1 MELNRTGRYVMYL
14 RKSRKDDEYG
24 AASNE
29 DVLARHEQLLRDTAK
44 RNKIIVSEIYREVRS
59 GDSISARP
67 MMQQLLSELA
77 DGRWDGVLVVE
88 IERLARGDTIDQ
100 GIVARAFQDSGAMII
115 TPIKI
120 YDPND
125 EYDEEYFEFGLFMS
139 RREYK
144 TIKRRM
150 QRGRVAASKEGKFCG
165 NKTPYGYKREKLSG
179 ESGFQ
184 LVPDPEEAEV
194 IRKIYDW
201 YVNGIPQPSGS
212 RTMAGMAAIA
222 HQLTAEGYAP
232 RFTSVWSHNTVSD
245 LLKNP
250 VYIGKIT
257 WGKNKAI
264 DCLQEDGTLRFRD
277 HRQSSVNIFD
287 GRHEPLIT
295 EDLYF
300 AAQRRRHSSPHS
312 HTHYVADCSNAL
324 TGLIRCKYCGRNLFY
339 RKASAR
345 SPKDIMLCGNHEC
358 LNIGCFYDVLE
369 ARIIDAIRMYADQ
382 NSKPVKKPKHDGSL
396 QTSINRIQK
405 ELDASATQLDRIYT
419 AYERGVYAD
428 DVFLERSSSVKKKIS
443 DLQRTLKDLQD
454 REAKQKQ
461 ADQEQVEMIP
471 KMRHLVETY
480 WTLSTPSDRNAALK
494 EVIDHI
500 EYEKHKKSP
509 KGGPFDNFSLVI
521 YPRLFSSPFYFN
533 N

>member
-222 HQLTAEGYAP
+222 
-232 RFTSVWSHNTVSD
+232 N
-245 LLKNP
+245 
-250 VYIGKIT
+250 
-257 WGKNKAI
+257 
-264 DCLQEDGTLRFRD
+264 
-277 HRQSSVNIFD
+277 
-287 GRHEPLIT
+287 
-295 EDLYF
+295 
-300 AAQRRRHSSPHS
+300 
-312 HTHYVADCSNAL
+312 
-324 TGLIRCKYCGRNLFY
+324 
-339 RKASAR
+339 
-345 SPKDIMLCGNHEC
+345 
-358 LNIGCFYDVLE
+358 
-369 ARIIDAIRMYADQ
+369 
-382 NSKPVKKPKHDGSL
+382 
-396 QTSINRIQK
+396 
-405 ELDASATQLDRIYT
+405 
-419 AYERGVYAD
+419 
-428 DVFLERSSSVKKKIS
+428 
-443 DLQRTLKDLQD
+443 
-454 REAKQKQ
+454 
-461 ADQEQVEMIP
+461 
-471 KMRHLVETY
+471 
-480 WTLSTPSDRNAALK
+480 
-494 EVIDHI
+494 
-500 EYEKHKKSP
+500 
-509 KGGPFDNFSLVI
+509 
-521 YPRLFSSPFYFN
+521 
-533 N
+533 